1 MWLFGDRCK
10 TWGKKAGETVKK
22 WKAVVE
28 EVTQSFDDAVLVK
41 VNPVAEKY
49 KTIETDKELFMEKVH
64 DQNWEFVRQE
74 EKKNNIVRL
83 AEEEWKNV
91 REARDRNGKG
101 VNMSWLPFKEKEGNV
116 VELSEEK
123 WKVIKDAKE
132 KNKKR
137 GWFF

>member
-1 MWLFGDRCK
+1 LRLQRCHEGEGERSPGHCGGAEVLLLMWLFGDRCK
-10 TWGKKAGETVKK
+10 AWGKKAGETVKK

-41 VNPVAEKY
+41 FNPVAEKY
-49 KTIETDKELFMEKVH
+49 KTIETEKELFMEKAR

-91 REARDRNGKG
+91 KEARENSGKG
-101 VNMSWLPFKEKEGNV
+101 V
-116 VELSEEK
+116 
-123 WKVIKDAKE
+123 
-132 KNKKR
+132 KN
-137 GWFF
+137 GW

>member
-1 MWLFGDRCK
+1 MWLFGGRCK
-10 TWGKKAGETVKK
+10 AWGKKAGETVKK

-41 VNPVAEKY
+41 FNPVAEKY
-49 KTIETDKELFMEKVH
+49 KTIETEKELFMEKAR

-91 REARDRNGKG
+91 KEARENSGKG
-101 VNMSWLPFKEKEGNV
+101 V
-116 VELSEEK
+116 
-123 WKVIKDAKE
+123 
-132 KNKKR
+132 KN
-137 GWFF
+137 GW